1 MILTL
6 DENSCQK
13 RRDRLGGM
21 FAVSRFQAGDEFAA
35 QAQPVV
41 DFWNQCSGCLSVE
54 LVRNLDDP
62 NLWALISRWVN
73 VGAYRR
79 SFSGYEAKMILTPVL
94 SRAIDEPSA
103 YLDPDE
109 LGANQPRIS

>member
-1 MILTL
+1 MSFTRY
-6 DENSCQK
+6 ENRCQK
-13 RRDRLGGM
+13 ASTTMRDM
-21 FAVSRFQAGDEFAA
+21 FAVSRFRAGDEFAA
-35 QAQPVV
+35 QAAPVV
-41 DFWNQCSGCLSVE
+41 DFWRRCGGCESVD

-62 NLWALISRWVN
+62 ELWALISLWEN

-103 YLDPDE
+103 YLSPDE
-109 LGANQPRIS
+109 LGVNQPRMS